1 MSLALDSSLLLD
13 PLLARAEQLW
23 LAAGGEAGLWPQQ
36 RARWLA
42 QAWSQWL
49 AQQADLSAEA
59 RRALQLSTDLLLADA
74 AAGHEPWAQPDR
86 PLRALIEHAA
96 GLLRGFDVRSGR
108 RVEQLP
114 QRIHELLANAVQ
126 LRDLSGAA
134 AGLSTLARELA
145 AEVRPIEQQ
154 LVQKDRD
161 QRRREDAA
169 KHTAR
174 LLDEH
179 IGIRPLPAFARR
191 YFDGELRK
199 LMQIL
204 HVQGEARAADLALLT
219 GALDHLLW
227 ALTEADADSLKREYG
242 ARVALPQATLLELMA
257 GVQDSARPSELF
269 FAALEEHL
277 FAIISGH
284 KPADDDTWLPQG
296 DDSDAGSWTLASDA
310 SLRARA
316 LRVGDWLELATDAG
330 PVRARLLD
338 KDLHR
343 GIYLFANLS
352 GLRVARYTQAEM
364 VERLEQGQARIL
376 DSRPLFIA
384 CQGALVEAIE
394 NRILRLQEEALAR
407 AEAAKQAEAER
418 LRAELAKAQA
428 HLAAERAR
436 RQAELKARAEAEAR
450 ARLIDDCKRECAKLQ
465 SGAWVSVQQDGGWL
479 RAQLAV
485 VLARSGERLFVDDG
499 GRKVLQ
505 ADLDRLACLLA
516 DQQLRISDHGKA
528 LDETLRQMVQDRR
541 QHLEAQGRP

>member
-23 LAAGGEAGLWPQQ
+23 RHAGGDAALWPQQ

-49 AQQADLSAEA
+49 NQQADLSADA

-74 AAGHEPWAQPDR
+74 AAGHEPWANPDR

-96 GLLRGFDVRSGR
+96 GLLRGFDARSGR
-108 RVEQLP
+108 RAEALP
-114 QRIHELLANAVQ
+114 QRVHELLANAVQ

-134 AGLSTLARELA
+134 AGLSALARELA
-145 AEVRPIEQQ
+145 AEIRPVEQQ
-154 LVQKDRD
+154 LVQKDRE

-169 KHTAR
+169 RHTAR

-204 HVQGEARAADLALLT
+204 HVQGETRAADLAQLT
-219 GALDHLLW
+219 SALDHLLW
-227 ALTEADADSLKREYG
+227 ALTEADADSLKREYA
-242 ARVALPQATLLELMA
+242 ARVAQPQATLLELMA
-257 GVQDSARPSELF
+257 GVQDSARPGELF

-296 DDSDAGSWTLASDA
+296 EAEAGSWTLASDA

-352 GLRVARYTQAEM
+352 GLRVARYSQTEM
-364 VERLEQGQARIL
+364 VERLEQGQARIV

-465 SGAWVSVQQDGGWL
+465 SGAWIAVLQNGGWL

-505 ADLDRLACLLA
+505 ADLDQLATLLA

-541 QHLEAQGRP
+541 QHLEQQSRP